1 MWYVSLVT
9 SLHYLISSSA
19 SDSLKGA
26 DDDDGK
32 NKRNWR
38 EGAGLGGWV
47 WGRLKKRIPDE
58 CESGNASDRN
68 TVICVSAVNNAFLGE
83 GSG

>member
-32 NKRNWR
+32 NKRNWS

-47 WGRLKKRIPDE
+47 WGRLKKRIPDD
-58 CESGNASDRN
+58 SVNQATPVIGILSSASAR
-68 TVICVSAVNNAFLGE
+68 
-83 GSG
+83 